1 MKKAEESTINRD
13 NKSAGHRDMPK
24 RQVVLT
30 MAGIMLA
37 MFLSSLDQTIVGTA
51 IPRIV
56 VDLGGFTQ
64 YTWVVT
70 AYMIAA
76 TVTVLIAGKL
86 SDIYGRKWF
95 LVVGIVIFLAGSAM
109 CGASQDMAQLI
120 GFRAFQGIGAG
131 AIMGLAFITIGD
143 LFPPSE
149 RGKYAGFMSAV
160 FGLSSVIGPTLGGFI
175 TDNLSWRWVFYI
187 NIPFGILI
195 ILLFI
200 FFFPH
205 VRPQVTKRRIDY
217 AGMLALI
224 LTVVPLLLAL
234 SWAGVEYD
242 WLSPQILGMFVFS
255 AFMFLAFVII
265 ESYAAEPILPLWIFR
280 NRIVGVSSIVTFFL
294 GFGMFASIVFIPL
307 YFQGVLG
314 SSATASGSFL
324 TPMMLGMVAGGVI
337 SGQMLSR
344 AGGHYRWQG
353 LFGIGVMAA
362 GMYLLSCM
370 TTGTTHA
377 TAVFFIIIT
386 GFGLGV
392 TMPVYTIAVQNAV
405 PYRIMGVATASNQ
418 FFRSIGGVLGLAV
431 AGSILNNR
439 FASEFLGGLPQG
451 VESVMPPG
459 SLDSIVDNPQALVS
473 PEALEELTKA
483 FQSLGDQGMALLD
496 QLMTTLREALNSGI
510 TEVFFVGFCVVG
522 AAFVV
527 NFFIKEIPLRKH
539 L

>member
-1 MKKAEESTINRD
+1 
-13 NKSAGHRDMPK
+13 MPK

-51 IPRIV
+51 MPRIIT
-56 VDLGGFTQ
+56 DLGGFTQ

-70 AYMIAA
+70 AYMISA

-95 LVVGIVIFLAGSAM
+95 LVGGIVIFLAGSAM
-109 CGASQDMAQLI
+109 CGVSQNMEQLI

-143 LFPPSE
+143 LFPPAE

-217 AGMLALI
+217 PGMTALI
-224 LTVVPLLLAL
+224 LTVVPMLLAL

-242 WLSPQILGMFVFS
+242 WLSPQILGMLVFS
-255 AFMFLAFVII
+255 AFMFLIFVII

-280 NRIVGVSSIVTFFL
+280 NRIVGISSLVTFFL

-324 TPMMLGMVAGGVI
+324 TPMMLGMVAGGLM
-337 SGQMLSR
+337 SGQLLSR

-370 TTGTTHA
+370 TTSTTHA
-377 TAVFFIIIT
+377 MAVFFIIIT

-405 PYRIMGVATASNQ
+405 PYRIMGVATSTSQ
-418 FFRSIGGVLGLAV
+418 FFRSIGGVLGLAI
-431 AGSILNNR
+431 AGSVLNNR

-451 VESVMPPG
+451 VQSVMPPG
-459 SLDSIVDNPQALVS
+459 SLDSIVDNPQALVN
-473 PEALEELTKA
+473 PEALEQLTQM
-483 FQSLGDQGMALLD
+483 FQSLGEQGMALLD
-496 QLMTTLREALNSGI
+496 QLMMTLREALNSGI
-510 TEVFFVGFCVVG
+510 TEVFFIGFCVV
-522 AAFVV
+522 AAALVV